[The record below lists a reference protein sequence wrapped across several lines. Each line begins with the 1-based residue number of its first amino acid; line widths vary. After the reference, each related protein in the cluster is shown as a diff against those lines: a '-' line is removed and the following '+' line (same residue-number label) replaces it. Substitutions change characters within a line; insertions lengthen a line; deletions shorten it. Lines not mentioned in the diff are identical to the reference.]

1 MKKYC
6 VFLGCCFLCCP
17 LSANDCLG
25 YKNIPRIVINVPAW
39 TKRVVQPKEPMDL
52 WHGNVVATL
61 QESYDIATEIR
72 QVKGGF
78 CIGLKSVNITI
89 GFSDFVINIDI
100 RHQPD
105 SCQYNA
111 VLAHEE
117 EHLNTYLSVMDDFM
131 VDLHKSVFA
140 AADSVMPVFV
150 ESKDDFDDAIDKMNK
165 ELQNHPDLV
174 LVKQKIKAAE
184 EIRNKQIDQEEDYQ
198 ELNKCNG
205 IQS

>member
-1 MKKYC
+1 
-6 VFLGCCFLCCP
+6 

-25 YKNIPRIVINVPAW
+25 YKNIPRIVINVPDW

-78 CIGLKSVNITI
+78 CIGLKSVNITM
-89 GFSDFVINIDI
+89 GFSDFIINIDI

-117 EHLNTYLSVMDDFM
+117 KHLNTYLSVMDDFM

-150 ESKDDFDDAIDKMNK
+150 ESKDDFDDVIDKMNK

-174 LVKQKIKAAE
+174 LIKQKIKAAE

>member
-1 MKKYC
+1 M
-6 VFLGCCFLCCP
+6 P
-17 LSANDCLG
+17 D
-25 YKNIPRIVINVPAW
+25 W

-78 CIGLKSVNITI
+78 CIGLKSVNITM

>member
-1 MKKYC
+1 M
-6 VFLGCCFLCCP
+6 P
-17 LSANDCLG
+17 D
-25 YKNIPRIVINVPAW
+25 W

-78 CIGLKSVNITI
+78 CIGLKSVNITM

-117 EHLNTYLSVMDDFM
+117 KHLNTYLSVMDDFM

-150 ESKDDFDDAIDKMNK
+150 ESKDDFDDVIDKMNK

-174 LVKQKIKAAE
+174 LIKQKIKAAE

>member
-1 MKKYC
+1 M
-6 VFLGCCFLCCP
+6 CCFLCCP

-25 YKNIPRIVINVPAW
+25 YKNIPRIVINVPDW

-78 CIGLKSVNITI
+78 CIGLKSVNITM

-117 EHLNTYLSVMDDFM
+117 KHLNTYLSVMDDFM

-150 ESKDDFDDAIDKMNK
+150 ESKDDFDDVIDKMNK

-205 IQS
+205 IQF